1 VAKSHTLNIGGSKV
15 KLSRSA
21 TQIAVRPNVGMTQS
35 MENAIRSIAADTP
48 VERRGRLGEFEVV
61 HVQASPQ
68 DLSRA
73 RTNLRA
79 AASVHQE
86 VAVYHTSKDNVPFIP
101 VGTIFLS
108 FKPGLADDVKQAIL
122 DKYGLRLVAS
132 EPNGFLT
139 VRVTEPGTDS
149 VEVAAKLQREKSVA
163 VAEPDL
169 LTTRRL
175 RNFVRPTD
183 PLLADD
189 IRSVVEGLQLVVF
202 PCVNPD
208 GRHHSQT
215 AEPMWRKNRRRAVP
229 SAGADC
235 VGVDI
240 NRNFDA
246 LWDFR
251 RHFAPDSHVSASDN
265 PCDPQV
271 YVGPAAASEAETRN
285 VVSLLDRYPR
295 VRWFVDI
302 HSYVP
307 AIFYNWGFDVNQTS
321 DPTMNFRNAAFD
333 GKRGRGGD
341 AYQEFIPADDLHTL
355 QDLGGKVNHAITT
368 ASGTGYDLEQSFT
381 LYPTS
386 GASDDYAFSRHFV
399 QGANS
404 KILSFTIECGRSFQP
419 PWTEAEDVIREVCAG
434 LVALCVDVAAPGA

>member
-1 VAKSHTLNIGGSKV
+1 MAYLNVDELEAALEALATSHPGVTELIPLPNRTSEGRQSHALRVGPPD
-15 KLSRSA
+15 
-21 TQIAVRPNVGMTQS
+21 TQGA
-35 MENAIRSIAADTP
+35 NAIVFTGGLHAREWVPPDALVNLAADLL
-48 VERRGRLGEFEVV
+48 EA
-61 HVQASPQ
+61 HSQ
-68 DLSRA
+68 
-73 RTNLRA
+73 
-79 AASVHQE
+79 
-86 VAVYHTSKDNVPFIP
+86 
-101 VGTIFLS
+101 GT
-108 FKPGLADDVKQAIL
+108 
-122 DKYGLRLVAS
+122 GLRYGGQS
-132 EPNGFLT
+132 F
-139 VRVTEPGTDS
+139 S
-149 VEVAAKLQREKSVA
+149 
-163 VAEPDL
+163 
-169 LTTRRL
+169 
-175 RNFVRPTD
+175 
-183 PLLADD
+183 ADD

-229 SAGADC
+229 GGGADC